1 MPGFLQEYAALTIA
15 SIAESEHALSI
26 RLDNAESVH
35 RACPLS
41 AGTGNSHRQDDNNAA
56 CNQLLTEPELTAY
69 GKAYYG
75 ASVEVHPLGAAGA
88 GKASR
93 ENFGDAINGV
103 IQLFR
108 EVLAKNGWYWG
119 TTLVLLHSGHRAV
132 FFSCSLMDIV
142 RVKLLSHFLQRYS

>member
-1 MPGFLQEYAALTIA
+1 MLGFLQEYAALTIA
-15 SIAESEHALSI
+15 SIASTLCRSAWTTRNRCIGLG
-26 RLDNAESVH
+26 
-35 RACPLS
+35 PLS
-41 AGTGNSHRQDDNNAA
+41 AGTGNSHCQDDNNRA

-93 ENFGDAINGV
+93 ENVADAVNGV

-132 FFSCSLMDIV
+132 FSSCSLMDIV